1 MKALFNSNFTEIT
14 NESRLIQQKLRI
26 IQVISQNGQGIT
38 VPDVCKE
45 LKISAPTGIKLVNE
59 LQNEGLLHV
68 VGKKET
74 VNGRKPLIY
83 ALSNISLYA
92 LSVEILLNRITVGII
107 DSRLN
112 TVYYRQ
118 KTDFILE
125 NTQECLK
132 KVEAFILD
140 CLSISGVSE
149 DSILGMGIG
158 ITGSVKSDTGE
169 SVAFFNFMDQ
179 SLGAYF
185 SKILEVPAFINNDA
199 RCFGL
204 AEKIVGKAK
213 DVNNAIVVNLSRKL
227 GASLIIDNKI
237 VNGEMG
243 FAGQIGH
250 MQFGNKEKVCLCGKR
265 GCLGNEVGGSSLEEN
280 FRERI
285 NAGEKSVVEIPDDGT
300 NLRYDNILTA
310 SMNGDSLSIRL
321 IQEMGT
327 KLGFALGNIVNLLN
341 PQLIIIGGK
350 FAQLRGI
357 LLDPLKTGMTSSALV
372 NPLKNCRIE
381 FSELGELG
389 GLKGA
394 GALVFENFELIKT

>member
-14 NESRLIQQKLRI
+14 NKSRLVEQKLRI
-26 IQVISQNGQGIT
+26 IQVISQNGHGVT
-38 VPDVCKE
+38 VPDICKE

-59 LQNEGLLHV
+59 LQNEGFLHV

-74 VNGRKPLIY
+74 VNGRKPSIY
-83 ALSNISLYA
+83 ALSNINFYA
-92 LSVEILLNRITVGII
+92 LSVEILLKRITVGII

-140 CLSISGVSE
+140 CLSISGVKE

-158 ITGSVKSDTGE
+158 ITGNVKSDTGE
-169 SVAFFNFMDQ
+169 SVSFFNFMDQ
-179 SLGAYF
+179 PLGTYF
-185 SKILEVPAFINNDA
+185 SKTFDTPVFLNNDA

-213 DVNNAIVVNLSRKL
+213 DVNNAIIINLSRKL
-227 GASLIIDNKI
+227 GTSLIIDNKI
-237 VNGEMG
+237 VNGGMG

-250 MQFGNKEKVCLCGKR
+250 MQFGNKEKVCSCGKR
-265 GCLGNEVGGSSLEEN
+265 GCLGNDVGGSSLEEN
-280 FRERI
+280 FLERI
-285 NAGEKSVVEIPDDGT
+285 NAGEKSMVEIPDDGV

-310 SMNGDSLSIRL
+310 ALNGDSLSIRL

-327 KLGFALGNIVNLLN
+327 KLGFALGNLVNLLN
-341 PQLIIIGGK
+341 PELIIIGGK
-350 FAQLRGI
+350 FAQLKGI
-357 LLDPLKTGMTSSALV
+357 LLDPLKTGMTSSALLD
-372 NPLKNCRIE
+372 PLKNCRIE
-381 FSELGELG
+381 ISELGELG

-394 GALVFENFELIKT
+394 GALVFKNFELIKP